1 MVTAQSQPK
10 PLVLRFSAFE
20 VNLASRELLKSGTRL
35 KIQKQPFEILC
46 MLLERPGQVVS
57 REELRDRLWPENTFV
72 EYEDSLNTAV
82 RKLRAALL
90 DSSDQPRY
98 IETIARQ
105 GYRFIAPVQ
114 AISIMPGDRAER
126 DATVAN
132 GTGELAAEVNT
143 QSRNRVLILL
153 AIAVSLVATA
163 AGWAIWS
170 RSRTVQP
177 PLARTMLAV
186 LPFQNLTGDAGQEY
200 FSDGLTEEMIT
211 QLGNIDPQRLGVI
224 ARTSVM
230 HYKNV
235 QTPLDQIGREL
246 GVHYVLEG
254 SVRRDADHV
263 RITAQLIQ
271 VKDQSHLWAKEYD
284 RELKNLLAVQGEIAQ
299 EVADE
304 IQLALGNHKPET
316 TARTPISP
324 ENYDAYDLYLKGQ
337 YFFNKR
343 TVAGFQEA
351 VEYFQQAT
359 AKDPNLARAYAGIA
373 DSYAL
378 MAGYSMRPQT
388 EFISKA
394 RAAAL
399 KSLVIDETLPEG
411 HTALALIVQSYDWDW
426 QTAEKEF
433 RRAIELNP
441 NYATAHHWYAEHLM
455 WRGRFDEA
463 LQESERA
470 RQIDPLSLIIAADN
484 GAILFFSRR
493 YDRAIEKWRSVLE
506 LDPDFPRAH
515 LIRAAYVEKGMFA
528 EALADV
534 EVERPRIDTPWY
546 WVYLAYIYGRAGQK
560 IQAERALNRLL
571 DLNRRQAVD
580 PKFIADAYAGLGDKD
595 QTLAWLEKAYAQHSN
610 ELVTLKV
617 NPAYDSLRG
626 DARFENL
633 MRGIGFSQ

>member
-10 PLVLRFSAFE
+10 PLNLRFSAFE
-20 VNLASRELLKSGTRL
+20 VNLASRELFKSGL
-35 KIQKQPFEILC
+35 HVKIQKQPFEILC
-46 MLLERPGQVVS
+46 MLVERPGEVVS
-57 REELRDRLWPENTFV
+57 REELRERLWPENTFV

-82 RKLRAALL
+82 RKLRAALS
-90 DSSDQPRY
+90 DSSDVPRY
-98 IETIARQ
+98 IETVARQ
-105 GYRFIAPVQ
+105 GYRFIAPVH
-114 AISIMPGDRAER
+114 AISPTLGARAEVE
-126 DATVAN
+126 ASTAN
-132 GTGELAAEVNT
+132 GTGQLAAEVKA
-143 QSRNRVLILL
+143 QSRIRAWVLL

-163 AGWAIWS
+163 VIWAIWS
-170 RSRTVQP
+170 RSRMARPTV
-177 PLARTMLAV
+177 ARPMIAV

-211 QLGNIDPQRLGVI
+211 QLGNLDPQRLGVI

-230 HYKNV
+230 HYKNA
-235 QTPLDQIGREL
+235 QASMDQIGREL
-246 GVHYVLEG
+246 GVQYVLEG
-254 SVRRDADHV
+254 SVRRNADHV

-271 VKDQSHLWAKEYD
+271 MKDQSHLWAREYD
-284 RELKNLLAVQGEIAQ
+284 RELQNLLTVQSEIAQ

-304 IQLALGNHKPET
+304 IELALGDKKAMSSTRASPS
-316 TARTPISP
+316 TA
-324 ENYDAYDLYLKGQ
+324 NYEAYDLYLKGQ

-343 TVAGFQEA
+343 TVAGFEEA
-351 VEYFQQAT
+351 IRYFQQAT
-359 AKDPNLARAYAGIA
+359 AKDPNNARAYAGLA
-373 DSYAL
+373 DAYAL
-378 MAGYSMRPQT
+378 IGGYSMRSQADFMP
-388 EFISKA
+388 KA

-399 KSLVIDETLPEG
+399 KALEIDELLAEG
-411 HTALALIVQSYDWDW
+411 HAALALVVQSYDWDW
-426 QTAEKEF
+426 STAEKEF

-441 NYATAHHWYAEHLM
+441 NYATAHHWYAENLM

-470 RQIDPLSLIIAADN
+470 RQLDPLSLIIAADN

-534 EVERPRIDTPWY
+534 ELERPRVDAPWY
-546 WVYLAYIYGRAGQK
+546 WVYLAYIYGRSGQE

-571 DLNRRQAVD
+571 ELNRRQAVD

-595 QTLAWLEKAYAQHSN
+595 QSLAWLEKAYAQHSN

-617 NPAYDSLRG
+617 NPAYDFLRG

-633 MRGIGFSQ
+633 MRGIGLSQ